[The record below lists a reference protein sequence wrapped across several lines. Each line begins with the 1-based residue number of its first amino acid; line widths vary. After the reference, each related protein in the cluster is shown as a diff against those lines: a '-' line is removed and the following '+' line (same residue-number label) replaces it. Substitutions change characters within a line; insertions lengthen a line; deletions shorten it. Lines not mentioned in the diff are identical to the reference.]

1 MSNKLTRIGSTYTVP
16 AVPYQP
22 ARPAYT
28 SVETVFGRTSPAQ
41 AGGWV
46 VVRREAPPTSGGG
59 TAGPRYIEEL
69 VWMPAAPASQ
79 QVFSN
84 VVNHPA
90 VPEVQGSG
98 AQRIDNPPQGWTS
111 FARSRISMTSGYAE
125 FTAREG
131 NAGVAIGMSTMLNP
145 TPGYGHIRHGLLLS
159 NGAVRNLRTGADLG
173 SYTATDVLRITVLPQ
188 GVTFKK
194 NDAEIGTDPNSYA
207 PGVQMYLSAVMY
219 GALDF
224 VDNPVL
230 VADPSGTSLATFPK
244 AAALSADFDYSESVA
259 RFPKLEATSLE
270 PEGGTASFPKMAAFS
285 SDTLNS
291 GSSLATFPAATAY
304 SYGGTLVVVP
314 DSDSFARLPKVEA
327 ASLLLVGGTGE
338 SLAGFPKL
346 FGISADYAYGESFAT
361 FPKAQAYS
369 YDESDPT
376 LTLLLDGVVLDV
388 PMTAGKLSTVTVLDG
403 FALDVPMTAERIS
416 QVDVLDGFAFGV
428 PMTALGEHTVR
439 VLETV
444 ALAVPLT
451 TPGADLEVHAVNLDG
466 YGSTTYSNYPF
477 NSFARIGDRYYGA
490 KLDGLFELGGAD
502 DAGVPIDAAI
512 CPGKLDFG
520 TPQQKTVSEV
530 FIGAASDSALLL
542 KVAGPAGE
550 FTYEAQ
556 SFSEELRQ
564 HRFKLGKG
572 LKTNYLIPVF
582 YNQDGA
588 DFEIDTLEFE
598 VADLSRKTRP

>member
-1 MSNKLTRIGSTYTVP
+1 MTNKLTRIGSTYTVP

-28 SVETVFGRTSPAQ
+28 SVETVLGRTTPAQ

-46 VVRREAPPTSGGG
+46 IARRQVFPTGSGSSGEH
-59 TAGPRYIEEL
+59 YVEERL
-69 VWMPAAPASQ
+69 WMPATPASQ
-79 QVFSN
+79 QVFSIITH
-84 VVNHPA
+84 HPA
-90 VPEVQGSG
+90 MPEVQGSG
-98 AQRIDNPPQGWTS
+98 AQRIDIPPQGWTS
-111 FARSRISMTSGYAE
+111 FARSRAAIGSGYAE

-131 NAGVAIGMSTMLNP
+131 NAGVAIGLSTMVNP
-145 TPGYGHIRHGLLLS
+145 TPGYGHIPHGLLMS
-159 NGAVRNLRTGADLG
+159 NGTVRNLRTGADLG
-173 SYTATDVLRITVLPQ
+173 SYTATDVLRIVVQPQ
-188 GVTFKK
+188 GVTFQK
-194 NDAEIGTDPNSYA
+194 NGADIGTDPNSYA
-207 PGVQMYLSAVMY
+207 PGAQMYLSAVMY
-219 GALDF
+219 GALDY

-244 AAALSADFDYSESVA
+244 AEALSADFDYSESVA

-270 PEGGTASFPKMAAFS
+270 PEGGTATFPKMAAFS
-285 SDTLNS
+285 SDTLDS
-291 GSSLATFPAATAY
+291 GSSFATFPAATAY

-314 DSDSFARLPKVEA
+314 DSDSFAQFPKAEA

-361 FPKAQAYS
+361 FPKAQAYT

-376 LTLLLDGVVLDV
+376 LALLLDGVVLDV
-388 PMTAGKLSTVTVLDG
+388 PMSAGKLSTVTVLDG
-403 FALDVPMTAERIS
+403 VAFGVPMTAERIS
-416 QVDVLDGFAFGV
+416 QVDVLDGIAFGV
-428 PMTALGEHTVR
+428 PMTALGERTVR
-439 VLETV
+439 VLETF
-444 ALAVPLT
+444 ALAVPIT

-477 NSFARIGDRYYGA
+477 NSFARIGNRYYGA

-530 FIGAASDSALLL
+530 FIGAASESALLL

-550 FTYEAQ
+550 FSYAAQ
-556 SFSEELRQ
+556 SFSAELRQ

>member
-1 MSNKLTRIGSTYTVP
+1 MTNKLTRIGSTYTVP
-16 AVPYQP
+16 AVPYRP

-28 SVETVFGRTSPAQ
+28 SVETVYGRTTPAQ

-46 VVRREAPPTSGGG
+46 VLRRQVFPNGPGMSGS
-59 TAGPRYIEEL
+59 YYVEERA
-69 VWMPAAPASQ
+69 WMPATPASQ
-79 QVFSN
+79 QVFSI
-84 VVNHPA
+84 VTNHPA
-90 VPEVQGSG
+90 TPEVQGTG
-98 AQRIDNPPQGWTS
+98 AQRIDIPPQGWTS
-111 FARSRISMTSGYAE
+111 FARSKASIGAGYAE

-131 NAGVAIGMSTMLNP
+131 NAGVAIGMSTMVNP
-145 TPGYGHIRHGLLLS
+145 TPGYGHIPHGLLLS
-159 NGAVRNLRTGADLG
+159 NGTVRNLRTGADLG
-173 SYTATDVLRITVLPQ
+173 SYTATDVLRIAVQPQ

-194 NDAEIGTDPNSYA
+194 NGVDIGTEPNSYA
-207 PGVQMYLSAVMY
+207 PGAQMYLSAVMY
-219 GALDF
+219 GALDY

-230 VADPSGTSLATFPK
+230 LADPSGTSLATFPK

-270 PEGGTASFPKMAAFS
+270 PEGGTAVFPKMAAFS
-285 SDTLNS
+285 GDTLDS
-291 GSSLATFPAATAY
+291 GSSFATFPAATAY

-314 DSDSFARLPKVEA
+314 DSDSFAQFPKAEA
-327 ASLLLVGGTGE
+327 ASLMLVGGTGE
-338 SLAGFPKL
+338 SFAAFPKL

-369 YDESDPT
+369 YDESDPV
-376 LTLLLDGVVLDV
+376 LALLLDGVVLDV

-403 FALDVPMTAERIS
+403 FTFDVPMTAERIS

-428 PMTALGEHTVR
+428 PMRALGERTVR
-439 VLETV
+439 VLETF
-444 ALAVPLT
+444 AFEVPLT
-451 TPGADLEVHAVNLDG
+451 TPGTDLEVHAVNLDG
-466 YGSTTYSNYPF
+466 YGSTTYSNFPF

-490 KLDGLFELGGAD
+490 KLDGLYELSGGD
-502 DAGVPIDAAI
+502 DAGAPIDAAI
-512 CPGKLDFG
+512 CPGKLNFG

-542 KVAGPAGE
+542 KMAGPAGE
-550 FTYEAQ
+550 FTYQAQ

-564 HRFKLGKG
+564 RRFKLGKG